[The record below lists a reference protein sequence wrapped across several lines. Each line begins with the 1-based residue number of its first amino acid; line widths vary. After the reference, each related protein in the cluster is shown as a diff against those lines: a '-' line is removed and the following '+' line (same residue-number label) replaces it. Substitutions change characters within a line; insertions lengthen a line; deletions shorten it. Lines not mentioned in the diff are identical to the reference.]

1 MGRQGALFDDNDGAP
16 KRTYRPVAETL
27 AEVERIKS
35 ERPDATTAE
44 IARELGYPPKYV
56 YKLISADRKEK
67 SGSTAATTPSSRA
80 GKSRESLT
88 AKLCDPIAKLATAVM
103 FAAPTV
109 ACVLIDRGEST
120 ARALVAIAEDHPRM
134 LAALENVSKVG
145 PITDLAETALCLL
158 IAASLDT
165 GRMPPEHPLAVVTGN
180 SARYMKMHP
189 EKLMEQS
196 GAPFPPFPFPVPGVP
211 VS

>member
-1 MGRQGALFDDNDGAP
+1 MAGRQGALFSDGDGAP

-27 AEVERIKS
+27 ADVERIKA

-44 IARELGYPPKYV
+44 IARELGYPPKYL
-56 YKLISADRKEK
+56 YKLISADRKA
-67 SGSTAATTPSSRA
+67 GSTAATAPSSKA

-88 AKLCDPIAKLATAVM
+88 AKLCDPITKLATAVM

-109 ACVLIDRGEST
+109 ACVLIERGEST

-189 EKLMEQS
+189 EKLTEQP
-196 GAPFPPFPFPVPGVP
+196 APFPPFPFPVPGVP

>member
-1 MGRQGALFDDNDGAP
+1 MAGRQGALFSDSDGAP

-27 AEVERIKS
+27 ADVERIKE

-44 IARELGYPPKYV
+44 IARELGYPPKYL

-67 SGSTAATTPSSRA
+67 NSTTAAPTTKA

-120 ARALVAIAEDHPRM
+120 AKALVAIAEDHPRM

-145 PITDLAETALCLL
+145 PVTDLAETALCLL

-180 SARYMKMHP
+180 TARYMKMHP
-189 EKLMEQS
+189 EKLTEQ
-196 GAPFPPFPFPVPGVP
+196 AAPPFPPFPFPVPGVP